1 MSDKHPSEQDP
12 SAADP
17 KIIVDDDWKEQVAK
31 EKEQERQETA
41 GQVEAESR
49 PADEVGSEPRSEAG
63 DESPSGDA
71 PAAAASAQTESE
83 PSAGGANP
91 PPPAS
96 FEVLVSML
104 FTQAMSLLG
113 QMPDPS
119 TGETKVNKAFA
130 KHTIDTLE
138 MLSEKTSGNLSED
151 EQQILSEALH
161 ALRMTFVNVK
171 G

>member
-1 MSDKHPSEQDP
+1 MSDKDPSEPEP
-12 SAADP
+12 SADEP

-31 EKEQERQETA
+31 EKELEREATEGRAETESQPA
-41 GQVEAESR
+41 GEA
-49 PADEVGSEPRSEAG
+49 GSEPRSEAG
-63 DESPSGDA
+63 DESPSAEEPD
-71 PAAAASAQTESE
+71 AAASPQTESE
-83 PSAGGANP
+83 PSAGGANA

-151 EQQILSEALH
+151 EQKILSEALH
-161 ALRMTFVNVK
+161 ALRMTFVSVQ